1 MEAQQDLWT
10 IILAAGDG
18 TRLRALTTNAQGITI
33 PKQFCSFRS
42 PKSMLTHTLERAA
55 GVVPH
60 DRIVS
65 VVAAQHQQWWEPE
78 LAHLPR
84 SNVVIQPQNRGTA
97 IGILLPLLVIQQR
110 DPSAVV
116 VILPS
121 DHFVAN
127 EAVMAQS
134 LTQAARAA
142 SENISK
148 VVLLGIA
155 ADAPDTEYGWIVPSR
170 PVMGPFRQVDSFVEK
185 PALAVADAL
194 MRRGALW
201 NSFILVA
208 SVSALIRFYERTHPN
223 ILHEFPLE
231 LSDLSLDELYDM
243 LPSVDFSHDILERNS
258 DDLWV
263 LPVPSCGWS
272 DLGTP
277 EKIVCLLRAQVA

>member
-1 MEAQQDLWT
+1 MEAQQDIWT

-18 TRLRALTTNAQGITI
+18 TRLRSLTTDDQGITI
-33 PKQFCSFRS
+33 PKQFCSFKS
-42 PKSMLTHTLERAA
+42 PKSMLAHTLDRAGRVA
-55 GVVPH
+55 PR
-60 DRIVS
+60 DRIVL

-78 LAHLPR
+78 LSFLPQE
-84 SNVVIQPQNRGTA
+84 NIVIQPQNRGTA

-116 VILPS
+116 VVLPS

-127 EAVMAQS
+127 ESVMEKS
-134 LTQAARAA
+134 LTQATITA
-142 SENISK
+142 SENTNK
-148 VVLLGIA
+148 VILLGIA

-170 PVMGPFRQVDSFVEK
+170 PVMGPCRQVDSFIEK
-185 PALAVADAL
+185 PPQAVADAL
-194 MRRGALW
+194 LRQGALW

-208 SVSALIRFYERTHPN
+208 SVSALIQFYERTHPN

-231 LSDLSLDELYDM
+231 LSDLSLDELYDT

-277 EKIVCLLRAQVA
+277 QKIVCLLRAQVA